1 MAFVLIRNRKKE
13 GVLFG
18 SLKGDPYAI
27 TEYRGD
33 SKNEIPVKNKINIM
47 CAIYPENY
55 AEPAAKAT
63 KETAE
68 SQAESGQE
76 KAPEEQTEKDGE
88 NDEDAEKKE

>member
-1 MAFVLIRNRKKE
+1 M
-13 GVLFG
+13 FG

-33 SKNEIPVKNKINIM
+33 SKDEIPVKNKINIM

-55 AEPAAKAT
+55 ADPAAKGT
-63 KETAE
+63 KEAAETEE

-76 KAPEEQTEKDGE
+76 KAQEEQTEKDGE
-88 NDEDAEKKE
+88 NDEDEEKKE